1 MRVTVWILGIVLSLV
16 SLSAHAVD
24 KGVYEGQWRA
34 TFPAISLKIGS
45 TSASFTLNQK
55 TYTDPSPQYFYGQLA
70 PFPFLY
76 LYVQEPS
83 KERKYAFYEHR
94 LYLIMGEENKMLPN
108 ASGTLKLRGYYDLA
122 RVQRGGNG
130 LVENQTYPILFER
143 PPKKK

>member
-1 MRVTVWILGIVLSLV
+1 MRVMTLIVGLALTLLSTLTY
-16 SLSAHAVD
+16 AVD

-34 TFPAISLKIGS
+34 TFPTISLNI
-45 TSASFTLNQK
+45 SATNARFTIDKK
-55 TYTDPSPQYFYGQLA
+55 TYTDHSPQYFYGQLA
-70 PFPFLY
+70 TFPFLY

-83 KERKYAFYEHR
+83 TNRKYAFYEHR

-130 LVENQTYPILFER
+130 LVENQTYPILLER
-143 PPKKK
+143 IPKKK

>member
-1 MRVTVWILGIVLSLV
+1 M
-16 SLSAHAVD
+16 
-24 KGVYEGQWRA
+24 
-34 TFPAISLKIGS
+34 
-45 TSASFTLNQK
+45 
-55 TYTDPSPQYFYGQLA
+55 
-70 PFPFLY
+70 
-76 LYVQEPS
+76 QEPS

-143 PPKKK
+143 PPKRNKYPRAIHGESTHAVLSKLVTLRLACTTRNRKLYVITTAAEKRVSLHWKGA